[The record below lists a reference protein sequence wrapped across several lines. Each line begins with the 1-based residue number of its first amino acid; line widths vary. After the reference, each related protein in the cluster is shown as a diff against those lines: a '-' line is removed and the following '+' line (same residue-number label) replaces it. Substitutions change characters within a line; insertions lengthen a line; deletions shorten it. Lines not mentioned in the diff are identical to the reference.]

1 MNTRT
6 PLSLALVLGLSLVT
20 GTALAQ
26 SNPAPASASPAKKE
40 LVAKLLKLQQPAIE
54 TLSRNLAEQPAAQL
68 LNQAG
73 TFLQMR
79 VPADKREAIAKDIGN
94 DVKAYANEAVPLLR
108 ERAVKLAPTTAGKVL
123 EDRLSEDEIKQV
135 IAMLESPVY
144 AKYMQLSGDMQK
156 ALVEKLVTETRPL
169 IEPKLKSL
177 EASIGKRLNAAATPQ
192 PPASAPAK

>member
-6 PLSLALVLGLSLVT
+6 PLSIALVLGLSLVT

-94 DVKAYANEAVPLLR
+94 DVKAYA
-108 ERAVKLAPTTAGKVL
+108 
-123 EDRLSEDEIKQV
+123 LS
-135 IAMLESPVY
+135 
-144 AKYMQLSGDMQK
+144 
-156 ALVEKLVTETRPL
+156 L
-169 IEPKLKSL
+169 IH
-177 EASIGKRLNAAATPQ
+177 I
-192 PPASAPAK
+192 